1 MTMVDTPSTADP
13 ALNKIGALL
22 SQNTSNTSFIKVCEN
37 DGADDP
43 VHDEGYDAIASHQ
56 TSIFLVQSR
65 LGQEEGRTT
74 MVDNVSMAPLHRLLL
89 ALSIIRIIRMHPLKR
104 ILIRNNVER

>member
-1 MTMVDTPSTADP
+1 MVDTPSTAAP

-74 MVDNVSMAPLHRLLL
+74 MVDNVSMAAPAQVTIGTKHNQ
-89 ALSIIRIIRMHPLKR
+89 
-104 ILIRNNVER
+104 NNTDAPSKKNSDKE